1 MTNRLRAPISPQGVP
16 GSAAGG
22 RDEGKGSHMKSV
34 VVTGSSTG
42 IGHAAAKELLARG
55 FRVFG
60 SVRKA
65 ADAERLRAEFGPQ
78 FVPLVFDVTDEAAIT
93 RAAAEVRT
101 ALGGETL
108 FGLVNNAGIAVAGP
122 LLHLSLDEFRNQI
135 EVNLTGQLAVTQAFA
150 PLLGADRALK
160 GEPGRIVMI
169 SSVGGRNA
177 SPFVGAYNAS
187 KFALEG
193 LSEALR
199 RELML
204 YGIDVIIIGP
214 GAIATPIWEKAD
226 EVDVTRYANTDYAA
240 ALNAVKKYM
249 LDLGAKGLKP
259 EAVGALIADV
269 LTRRNPK
276 VRYAIVPS
284 WVENLMMGLLPKRR
298 LDRIIAGRLG
308 LARKA

>member
-1 MTNRLRAPISPQGVP
+1 MRS
-16 GSAAGG
+16 
-22 RDEGKGSHMKSV
+22 M

-42 IGHAAAKELLARG
+42 IGHGAAKELIARG

-65 ADAERLRAEFGPQ
+65 ADGERLKAEFGAN
-78 FVPLVFDVTDEAAIT
+78 FTPLLFDVTDEAAIA

-101 ALGGETL
+101 ALNGETL
-108 FGLVNNAGIAVAGP
+108 AGLVNNAGIAVAGP
-122 LLHLSLDEFRNQI
+122 LLHLPLEDFRKQI

-150 PLLGADRALK
+150 SQLGADGSLK

-169 SSVGGRNA
+169 SSVGGRNG

-226 EVDVTRYANTDYAA
+226 EVDVSRYANTDYAKP
-240 ALNAVKKYM
+240 LDAVKKYM
-249 LDLGAKGLKP
+249 LDMGRKGLKP
-259 EAVGALIADV
+259 EAVGALIADAIT
-269 LTRRNPK
+269 LPNRK

-284 WVENLMMGLLPKRR
+284 WFENLMMGILPKRR
-298 LDRIIAGRLG
+298 LDKIIAKRLG
-308 LARKA
+308 LERKA